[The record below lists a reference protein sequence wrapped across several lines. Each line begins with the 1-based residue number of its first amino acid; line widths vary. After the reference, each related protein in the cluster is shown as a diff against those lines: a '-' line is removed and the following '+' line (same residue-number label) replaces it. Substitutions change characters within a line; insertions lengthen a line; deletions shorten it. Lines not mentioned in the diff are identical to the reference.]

1 MVCGVAVEL
10 RTSTS
15 AGHGLIS
22 ARRYGP
28 QPWAKRLERQV
39 GLRKPEFWRSL
50 AESFL
55 PYPCLQQLTRNFKLK
70 HIDSLIPFYRSP
82 ETASRCSLP
91 KSEGKA
97 TFPGLGVH
105 GDAEESAVAEH
116 SVCAVMAGEPPAL
129 SARKGQEWSSG
140 PASRAGRARKLAEAA
155 ALAPGETR
163 TQLNSPQPR
172 YTSLLR
178 PCWPLSGH
186 APSTSAFLG
195 LLLSQANLAATR
207 PRPPP
212 PITPTSSNH
221 AQLPLATP
229 PFQPRLSP
237 SCSSC
242 PPTAEAVGNEAW

>member
-1 MVCGVAVEL
+1 
-10 RTSTS
+10 
-15 AGHGLIS
+15 
-22 ARRYGP
+22 
-28 QPWAKRLERQV
+28 
-39 GLRKPEFWRSL
+39 
-50 AESFL
+50 
-55 PYPCLQQLTRNFKLK
+55 
-70 HIDSLIPFYRSP
+70 
-82 ETASRCSLP
+82 
-91 KSEGKA
+91 
-97 TFPGLGVH
+97 
-105 GDAEESAVAEH
+105 
-116 SVCAVMAGEPPAL
+116 MAGEPPAL

-212 PITPTSSNH
+212 PITPSS
-221 AQLPLATP
+221 LWPRP
-229 PFQPRLSP
+229 PFSHACLRAA
-237 SCSSC
+237 
-242 PPTAEAVGNEAW
+242 PPVHPLQRQWVTRPGRTIRGFCQKLVFCHSFVSQ